1 MYINDYT
8 CMNTVRT
15 YMYTCASSPTIT
27 CTYRTPRLRTITTT
41 QSYSVEEVADPLGNG
56 EHHDDGQTE
65 RDVTGALDEDDGEA
79 DGHAHSATQLARCTN
94 QRVLPDVVT
103 LDDKQIMF

>member
-1 MYINDYT
+1 MHAYSAHLHVHMCVEPNNYMYIQN
-8 CMNTVRT
+8 
-15 YMYTCASSPTIT
+15 AQS
-27 CTYRTPRLRTITTT
+27 LRTINTT

-79 DGHAHSATQLARCTN
+79 DGHAHSAAQLARCTN

-103 LDDKQIMF
+103 LHDIQIIL

>member
-1 MYINDYT
+1 MCIEPNNYMYIQN
-8 CMNTVRT
+8 
-15 YMYTCASSPTIT
+15 AQS
-27 CTYRTPRLRTITTT
+27 LRTINTT

-79 DGHAHSATQLARCTN
+79 DGHAHSAAQLARCTN

-103 LDDKQIMF
+103 LHDKQIML